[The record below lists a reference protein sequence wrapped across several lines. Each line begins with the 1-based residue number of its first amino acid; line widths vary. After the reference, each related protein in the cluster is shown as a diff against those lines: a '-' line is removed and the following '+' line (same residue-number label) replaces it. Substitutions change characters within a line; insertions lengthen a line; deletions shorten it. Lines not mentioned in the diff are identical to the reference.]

1 MNKKSNLLL
10 LKSVS
15 WLVIASFIL
24 ATVLPVH
31 YHLEHNSDTQQKI
44 SHSHVADSHS
54 HVVDLHS
61 FADSLNT
68 PYIDVESYSFTLS
81 PDGTS
86 KNQSKTILALLLCF
100 VLVVFP
106 LLRLGI
112 IRPHY
117 YFFKIKQNLFI
128 NSALL
133 RAPPLPQL

>member
-1 MNKKSNLLL
+1 MNYKKSNLLL

-24 ATVLPVH
+24 ATILPVH
-31 YHLEHNSDTQQKI
+31 YHLEHSSSSQQKI
-44 SHSHVADSHS
+44 SHS

-68 PYIDVESYSFTLS
+68 PYIDVESDSFTIS

-86 KNQSKTILALLLCF
+86 KNQSKTLLSLLLCF

-106 LLRLGI
+106 LLRLNI

-117 YFFKIKQNLFI
+117 FYFKIKQNLFI

-133 RAPPLPQL
+133 RAPPLLQL